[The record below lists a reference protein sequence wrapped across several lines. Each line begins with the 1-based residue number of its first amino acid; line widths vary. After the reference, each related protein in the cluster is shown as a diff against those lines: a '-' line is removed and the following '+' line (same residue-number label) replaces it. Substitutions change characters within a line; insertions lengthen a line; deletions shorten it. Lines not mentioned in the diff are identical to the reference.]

1 MAKFGLKIGLVK
13 WRLGH
18 NIYSTLAVKKSIS
31 HGGSDFNLALT
42 HSNYM
47 QDR

>member
-13 WRLGH
+13 WRFGH
-18 NIYSTLAVKKSIS
+18 NVYSTLAVKKSIS
-31 HGGSDFNLALT
+31 SGGSDFNLALT
-42 HSNYM
+42 HSNCT